1 MSNPTIASLK
11 TWAKFLFWYVLAV
24 AIEQAI
30 QTIGNI
36 GIPDVYVPIAAAVLK
51 AIATFVATKRQESQ
65 LFG

>member
-11 TWAKFLFWYVLAV
+11 TWAKFLFWYAV
-24 AIEQAI
+24 AAILEQAI

-36 GIPDVYVPIAAAVLK
+36 GIPDMWVPIAAAVLK